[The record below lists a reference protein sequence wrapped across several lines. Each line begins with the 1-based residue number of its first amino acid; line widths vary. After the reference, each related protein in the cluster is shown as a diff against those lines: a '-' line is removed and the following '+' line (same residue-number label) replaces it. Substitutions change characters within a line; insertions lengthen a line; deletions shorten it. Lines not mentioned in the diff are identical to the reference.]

1 MKADIS
7 GIRNGLIMMYDRRT
21 RIAKIIINKI
31 LEFFAFGDEKLNIFK
46 KGGED

>member
-7 GIRNGLIMMYDRRT
+7 GIRKGRMIIYERRT
-21 RIAKIIINKI
+21 RIAKIIINRI
-31 LEFFAFGDEKLNIFK
+31 REFFALGDEKLNIFK